1 MICIHW
7 ASQLEIFSFFGNWR
21 VCQYIFSGKKV
32 FCRSKRWTYMA
43 AVKSGYDAYATLQ
56 SLFKGSLYFWHFLVL
71 NHCLTILLLML
82 RSIISYFQRIVFW
95 FNFFFYYFYSF
106 FCRWRPYFFFSEQD
120 FFVGPLLSL
129 LLHAVGRIY
138 HHFDS
143 RSSISLA
150 RRKPAKLSSLQFF
163 FKLTKRLKL
172 KGTSES
178 FGVME
183 EFKSVN
189 NRSVCNVCIEPVPS
203 RIL

>member
-1 MICIHW
+1 MKSLSIY
-7 ASQLEIFSFFGNWR
+7 FFR
-21 VCQYIFSGKKV
+21 EKKV

-56 SLFKGSLYFWHFLVL
+56 SVFKGSLYFWHFLVL
-71 NHCLTILLLML
+71 NHCLTMLLLML

-150 RRKPAKLSSLQFF
+150 RWKPENFLHFNFFLNLLRDWNLKERLNHLASWRNSSQ
-163 FKLTKRLKL
+163 
-172 KGTSES
+172 
-178 FGVME
+178 
-183 EFKSVN
+183 
-189 NRSVCNVCIEPVPS
+189 
-203 RIL
+203 